1 MEIQAFLAFNLLL
14 LAAMLSPGP
23 AFLFIVSTSLR
34 DGRAA
39 GISAGIGLGFIAAF
53 WTLAAVLGLD
63 AVLALVP
70 GLYSAIKIGGA
81 LFLVWIAIGLW
92 RDQSDTKM
100 SNTNMSDTNMGDANA
115 IEEFEEFEESDG
127 TSGKNSTT
135 KSFIAGFLSP
145 MAFTNGPLVKG
156 ILINLFNPKPVIFSA
171 SVIVVIFP
179 RGVDLSQMI
188 LIPLNQLVVEIV
200 MYALFAFVFS
210 RPAVRRSYFAGRRW
224 VNRIA
229 AVIMGGLGIR
239 LLTE

>member
-100 SNTNMSDTNMGDANA
+100 SDTNMGDANA
-115 IEEFEEFEESDG
+115 IEESEESEEFDG
-127 TSGKNSTT
+127 TSSKNSTT

>member
-100 SNTNMSDTNMGDANA
+100 SDTNMSDTNMGDANA
-115 IEEFEEFEESDG
+115 IEESEESEEFDG
-127 TSGKNSTT
+127 TSSKNSTT

>member
-115 IEEFEEFEESDG
+115 IEEFEESDG
-127 TSGKNSTT
+127 TSSKNSTT

-171 SVIVVIFP
+171 SVIVGIFP

>member
-1 MEIQAFLAFNLLL
+1 
-14 LAAMLSPGP
+14 
-23 AFLFIVSTSLR
+23 
-34 DGRAA
+34 
-39 GISAGIGLGFIAAF
+39 
-53 WTLAAVLGLD
+53 LD

-100 SNTNMSDTNMGDANA
+100 SDTNMSDTNMGDANA
-115 IEEFEEFEESDG
+115 IEESEESEEFDG
-127 TSGKNSTT
+127 TSSKNSTT

>member
-100 SNTNMSDTNMGDANA
+100 SDTNMSDTNMGDANA
-115 IEEFEEFEESDG
+115 IEESEEFDG
-127 TSGKNSTT
+127 TSSKNSTT